1 MLEKIK
7 RDVIAFWLTHGFLR
21 RIGKRYPDSFENMI
35 NGLTDNEKCRRV
47 MKLRYTGEKQLKFEA
62 ISYEMNTDVR
72 NVFMYHRQV
81 IDKIISGT

>member
-21 RIGKRYPDSFENMI
+21 RIGKRYPGYFEKMI
-35 NGLTDNEKCRRV
+35 NGITDNENCRRV
-47 MKLRYTGEKQLKFEA
+47 MKLRYTGENQLKFEA
-62 ISYEMNTDVR
+62 ISYEMNTDIR

-81 IDKIISGT
+81 IDKIISDT